1 MCNCYPLWLNEVKG
15 KKGERDPWEGV
26 WGIYSQWPKWRIIKE
41 LDGGG
46 DVGSDDDDDVTAQF
60 LLTSC

>member
-1 MCNCYPLWLNEVKG
+1 MRLKV